1 MTSIAHASGL
11 EGLDIAIFVGYFV
24 LVVITG
30 VFSMC
35 ITKRGTVKGYFLAGR
50 HMTWLPIGASLFASN
65 IGSEHFIGLAG
76 SGAASGISIGAFELN
91 ACILLQLLGWVFLP
105 VYITSGIITLP
116 EYMKRRFGGKRIQ
129 VYLAVLSLILYIFT
143 KISVNLYSGA
153 VFIKVA
159 LEWNVWLS
167 ILLLLGLTA
176 LVTMTGGLAAVIY
189 TDTVQ
194 AVIMVLGSA
203 LLTIM
208 GLAKIG
214 GISGLIEKYPRA
226 IANSSFHG
234 NATDVNS
241 TASRCGIPSEYSF
254 TLLRPI
260 NDPDMPWLGFLLGQT
275 PASIWYWC
283 ADQIGGI
290 SGLIEKYP
298 RAIANSSFHGNATV
312 NSTASRCGIPSEYS
326 FTLLRPINDPDMP
339 WLGFLLGQ
347 TPASIWYWCA
357 DQTSWRAPIRTR
369 ARKFAAVELAAQT
382 WRFHSWLSP
391 LLPMGLRGLLLAV
404 MVSALITD
412 LTSIFNSASTLFTI
426 DIYAKF
432 RPRASVREQL
442 IVGKLTVVVV
452 VLLSIAWIPI
462 ITTMQGSQLL
472 IYIQDVVANLA
483 PPIATV
489 YTTAVLWHRANEIAA
504 FSALSWGFV
513 IGAIR
518 LAVTSA
524 FPDPPC
530 GDPDLR
536 PRWVVD
542 LLPHYMY
549 FAVASTLSTLA
560 IVIGVSLLTA
570 PPPSSQIRNLTIFS
584 LDEEV
589 VEPGDQSV
597 NDFEMQNRA
606 AATVERENL
615 QVNGNKKGFCGRSC
629 PLTPSSNE
637 GRFSSINWR
646 AMMHVWLQNFLGHT
660 SDPEES
666 QETSE
671 SKNPLRD
678 ERSPALPDRRRSRW
692 EAIILKIFL
701 ALILLIATLINIL
714 LSVLPPKLTDL

>member
-176 LVTMTGGLAAVIY
+176 LVTMTG
-189 TDTVQ
+189 
-194 AVIMVLGSA
+194 
-203 LLTIM
+203 
-208 GLAKIG
+208 LAKIG

-234 NATDVNS
+234 NATN
-241 TASRCGIPSEYSF
+241 
-254 TLLRPI
+254 
-260 NDPDMPWLGFLLGQT
+260 
-275 PASIWYWC
+275 
-283 ADQIGGI
+283 
-290 SGLIEKYP
+290 
-298 RAIANSSFHGNATV
+298 V

-382 WRFHSWLSP
+382 WR
-391 LLPMGLRGLLLAV
+391 LRGLLLAV

-589 VEPGDQSV
+589 VEPADQSV

-615 QVNGNKKGFCGRSC
+615 QVNAAS
-629 PLTPSSNE
+629 PSSNE

>member
-1 MTSIAHASGL
+1 ISIQLSFPVIFYFHIETNSMTSIAHASGL

-234 NATDVNS
+234 NATNVNS

-283 ADQIGGI
+283 ADQIIVQRALSAKSLAHAQGG
-290 SGLIEKYP
+290 
-298 RAIANSSFHGNATV
+298 
-312 NSTASRCGIPSEYS
+312 
-326 FTLLRPINDPDMP
+326 TLLAGYIKLTPLFLMVVPGMISRILYPDIVACADPDSCEKICGSRAGCSNLAFP
-339 WLGFLLGQ
+339 QLVV
-347 TPASIWYWCA
+347 SI
-357 DQTSWRAPIRTR
+357 
-369 ARKFAAVELAAQT
+369 
-382 WRFHSWLSP
+382 
-391 LLPMGLRGLLLAV
+391 LPMGLRGLLLAV

-432 RPRASVREQL
+432 RPRASVR
-442 IVGKLTVVVV
+442 
-452 VLLSIAWIPI
+452 
-462 ITTMQGSQLL
+462 
-472 IYIQDVVANLA
+472 
-483 PPIATV
+483 
-489 YTTAVLWHRANEIAA
+489 
-504 FSALSWGFV
+504 
-513 IGAIR
+513 
-518 LAVTSA
+518 
-524 FPDPPC
+524 
-530 GDPDLR
+530 
-536 PRWVVD
+536 
-542 LLPHYMY
+542 
-549 FAVASTLSTLA
+549 
-560 IVIGVSLLTA
+560 
-570 PPPSSQIRNLTIFS
+570 SS
-584 LDEEV
+584 
-589 VEPGDQSV
+589 
-597 NDFEMQNRA
+597 
-606 AATVERENL
+606 
-615 QVNGNKKGFCGRSC
+615 
-629 PLTPSSNE
+629 
-637 GRFSSINWR
+637 
-646 AMMHVWLQNFLGHT
+646 
-660 SDPEES
+660 
-666 QETSE
+666 
-671 SKNPLRD
+671 
-678 ERSPALPDRRRSRW
+678 
-692 EAIILKIFL
+692 
-701 ALILLIATLINIL
+701 
-714 LSVLPPKLTDL
+714 

>member
-1 MTSIAHASGL
+1 KHSAFLSYYFYFHIETNSMTSIAHASGL

-283 ADQIGGI
+283 ADQIIVQRALSAKSLAHAQGG
-290 SGLIEKYP
+290 
-298 RAIANSSFHGNATV
+298 
-312 NSTASRCGIPSEYS
+312 
-326 FTLLRPINDPDMP
+326 TLLAGYIKLTPLFLMVVPGMISRILYPDIVACADPDSCEKICGSRAGCSNLAFP
-339 WLGFLLGQ
+339 QLVV
-347 TPASIWYWCA
+347 SI
-357 DQTSWRAPIRTR
+357 
-369 ARKFAAVELAAQT
+369 
-382 WRFHSWLSP
+382 
-391 LLPMGLRGLLLAV
+391 LPMGLRGLLLAV

-615 QVNGNKKGFCGRSC
+615 QVNAA
-629 PLTPSSNE
+629 TPSSNE

>member
-1 MTSIAHASGL
+1 ISIQLSFPVIFYFHIETNSMTSIAHASGL

-234 NATDVNS
+234 NATNVNS

-283 ADQIGGI
+283 ADQIIVQRALSAKSLAHAQGG
-290 SGLIEKYP
+290 
-298 RAIANSSFHGNATV
+298 
-312 NSTASRCGIPSEYS
+312 
-326 FTLLRPINDPDMP
+326 TLLAGYIKLTPLFLMVVPGMISRILYPDIVACADPDSCEKICGSRAGCSNLAFP
-339 WLGFLLGQ
+339 QLVV
-347 TPASIWYWCA
+347 SI
-357 DQTSWRAPIRTR
+357 
-369 ARKFAAVELAAQT
+369 
-382 WRFHSWLSP
+382 
-391 LLPMGLRGLLLAV
+391 LPMGLRGLLLAV

-589 VEPGDQSV
+589 VEPADQSV

-615 QVNGNKKGFCGRSC
+615 QVNAAS
-629 PLTPSSNE
+629 PSSNE